1 MEWKQIFGVLSAGLF
16 TLFAVL
22 HGLFAVGNSMGRR
35 VWGADV
41 DASNGAIRAASGFIA
56 LLFLAAAVSILQT
69 GNVVDLGLPPHTR
82 DILVSSLVFWIAIE
96 SGEQL
101 LRRRVT
107 GWRARL
113 VIVAVLLLVTLPV
126 VIG

>member
-41 DASNGAIRAASGFIA
+41 DASSGAIRAASALIGLVFVVVALFI
-56 LLFLAAAVSILQT
+56 VQT
-69 GNVVDLGLPPHTR
+69 SGIVDIGLPHTR
-82 DILVSSLVFWIAIE
+82 DVLISSIVFWIAIE
-96 SGEQL
+96 SGTQL
-101 LRRRVT
+101 LRRRLT

-113 VIVAVLLLVTLPV
+113 VIGAVLLLVTLPV